1 MAALGLACG
10 GEERPLSA
18 QTGREE
24 WRRVPPPSN
33 NGRVRLLIGLGCAVA
48 LLAPTPALAKGPDRA
63 SICGASGC
71 VTVANVEEVNVLA
84 LWTAG
89 FEVRNEPPAAPF
101 FTVELTTTRGAV
113 AKWSYVYVPS
123 ARALKI
129 IRADFS
135 GGISG
140 VQPMNEWVSASTEV
154 LAAYETAT
162 SAMPPFPAS
171 AGWIVSTP
179 DERDVT
185 WLIVALMSAAAA
197 LVALLFLRRIVTRRG
212 ARLANG

>member
-1 MAALGLACG
+1 M
-10 GEERPLSA
+10 
-18 QTGREE
+18 
-24 WRRVPPPSN
+24 
-33 NGRVRLLIGLGCAVA
+33 RLLVGLVCVVA
-48 LLAPTPALAKGPDRA
+48 LLAATPALAKGPDLA

-71 VTVANVEEVNVLA
+71 ATVDDVEEVNVLA

-89 FEVRNEPPAAPF
+89 FVVREEPPTAPF

-113 AKWSYVYVPS
+113 AKWSYLYVPS

-140 VQPMNEWVSASTEV
+140 VQPMNEWVSPSAQV

-162 SAMPPFPAS
+162 AAMSPFPAS
-171 AGWIVSTP
+171 AGWIVGTP
-179 DERDVT
+179 DERDVP
-185 WLIVALMSAAAA
+185 WPIVALLSAAAA
-197 LVALLFLRRIVTRRG
+197 LAALLILRRIVTRRG
-212 ARLANG
+212 ARLAHG

>member
-1 MAALGLACG
+1 MSVQECSRSARAGRIGLAK
-10 GEERPLSA
+10 
-18 QTGREE
+18 
-24 WRRVPPPSN
+24 PPNASN
-33 NGRVRLLIGLGCAVA
+33 NGRVRHLIGLACAVA
-48 LLAPTPALAKGPDRA
+48 LLAVTPALAKGPDLA
-63 SICGASGC
+63 SICGTSGC
-71 VTVANVEEVNVLA
+71 ATVDDIEEVNVLA

-89 FEVRNEPPAAPF
+89 FEVRKEPPTAPF

-140 VQPMNEWVSASTEV
+140 VQPMNEWVSPSTEV

-162 SAMPPFPAS
+162 SAMSPFPAS
-171 AGWIVSTP
+171 AGWIVGTP
-179 DERDVT
+179 DERDVP
-185 WLIVALMSAAAA
+185 WLIVALLSAAAA

-212 ARLANG
+212 ARLAHG